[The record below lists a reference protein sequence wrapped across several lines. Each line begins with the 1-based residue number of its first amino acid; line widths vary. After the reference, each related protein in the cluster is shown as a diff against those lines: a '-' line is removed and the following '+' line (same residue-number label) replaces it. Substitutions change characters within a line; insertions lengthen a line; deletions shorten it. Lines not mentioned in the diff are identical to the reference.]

1 MSNLAIKVGLFAVKV
16 LSVLV
21 QHYLYNKQMIKEA
34 EKIDTIKLYV
44 QTISK
49 LKKNEEINL
58 TNKLL
63 STEFHNITNKTI
75 KLMLE
80 IEFLHYEQLSSL

>member
-1 MSNLAIKVGLFAVKV
+1 
-16 LSVLV
+16 
-21 QHYLYNKQMIKEA
+21 MIKEA

-63 STEFHNITNKTI
+63 STEFHNISNKAI

-80 IEFLHYEQLSSL
+80 IEFLHYEQLTSL